1 MSLRAPYS
9 LVQEP
14 TAAVESYVSTNPFL
28 PFEEQRG
35 SGATTNFGGAG
46 GAEQLQQIATEMNKI
61 EHSSASQQGN
71 DTEGRNSYVPPET
84 VFMKTGTDETKS
96 AGTNLERPSYSGG
109 VQVDGTTNSML
120 SIAGDCHDRAE
131 KPQKGILKRTSL
143 TTENTVNHDTRTKVQ
158 HQQSIVSAS
167 VGQSSMNLVKDSRS
181 SHTVRGE
188 SETLLEKVDSDS
200 PGTECE
206 VNALVITVHNSA

>member
-28 PFEEQRG
+28 PLEEQRG
-35 SGATTNFGGAG
+35 SAAATNFGGAG
-46 GAEQLQQIATEMNKI
+46 GAEQRQPIATEMNKI
-61 EHSSASQQGN
+61 EHSSTSQQGN

-96 AGTNLERPSYSGG
+96 AGTNLEPSYSGG
-109 VQVDGTTNSML
+109 VQVEGTTNSML
-120 SIAGDCHDRAE
+120 SIAGDRHDRAE

-167 VGQSSMNLVKDSRS
+167 AGRSSMNLVKDSRS

-188 SETLLEKVDSDS
+188 IETLLEKVDSDS